1 MADTTYPAG
10 VGEAVTLVTA
20 SALTTA
26 LTGNEYSVDL
36 GTAAPPASLTN
47 QQSALGVIF
56 DIDYTSGTET
66 AFNVSF
72 QASVDDTNWFDMD
85 EYDLVPPV
93 EDSHF
98 RMHIQ
103 PLMPGERFVR
113 IRLLGTVSASGTV
126 TITARLTGVNKIISG
141 GVTV

>member
-1 MADTTYPAG
+1 MADTTYPTG
-10 VGEAVTLVTA
+10 VGAATILVSA

-36 GTAAPPASLTN
+36 GTAAPPAALTN
-47 QQSALGVIF
+47 QQAALGVIF
-56 DIDYTSGTET
+56 DIDYTAGTET

-72 QASVDDTNWFDMD
+72 QTSPDDTNWFDMD

-93 EDSHF
+93 EDQKF

-113 IRLLGTVSASGTV
+113 IRLLGTVSPNGTV
-126 TITARLTGVNKIISG
+126 TITARLTGVNKIVSG
-141 GVTV
+141 GIGS